1 MTEFVWK
8 ERFNIGVQEIDSQ
21 HQSLLRILNEFIEET
36 RRLKNIEHPSD
47 EDFIPLYALIRDL
60 QNYTDTHFLD
70 EEELM
75 QSVNYPQFEEHRK
88 IHRGLRGRVER
99 MEQNI
104 DTMDKIELNKMVLVL
119 RDWYLEH
126 ILVEDKKIGTYILS
140 RLSTPGVPSAD

>member
-8 ERFNIGVQEIDSQ
+8 ERFNIGVQEIDHQ

-36 RRLKNIEHPSD
+36 RRLKNKEQPTE
-47 EDFIPLYALIRDL
+47 EDFSPIFTLVREL

-75 QSVNYPQFEEHRK
+75 QSLKYPRLKEHRK
-88 IHRGLRGRVER
+88 IHRSLRGHVER
-99 MEQNI
+99 MEQ
-104 DTMDKIELNKMVLVL
+104 KIETVDRNELNKMVLVL

-126 ILVEDKKIGTYILS
+126 ILVEDKKIGTFILS
-140 RLSTPGVPSAD
+140 SLTTPDVPSEE